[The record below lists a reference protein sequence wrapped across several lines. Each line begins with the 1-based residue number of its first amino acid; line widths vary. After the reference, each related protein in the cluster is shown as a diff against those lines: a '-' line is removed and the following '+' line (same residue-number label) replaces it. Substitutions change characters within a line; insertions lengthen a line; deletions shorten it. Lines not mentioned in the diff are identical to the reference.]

1 MNISD
6 STYVSEVDSFL
17 YTPARQLVTDIS
29 TSDVEMFPYSLT
41 NQNKQYVEQT
51 YNELTTHL
59 REGKPTGSYLFHE
72 DWLLLVILFVIG
84 VYSLINYY
92 MGKMTGDVLSF
103 LSFRQVADSEE
114 SNDNGFSSLNIS
126 WRGFFVFMASVT
138 SLALYLYCCFTYYDV
153 FRLFPKQ
160 LSNHIW
166 WIAVCFGSVIIAF
179 AFRFFI
185 CTITGGISGQKKLF
199 SEYVDTVYNGYKFIA
214 IILLFLSI
222 FIIYAHSIPVKVL
235 LFFSFVVIGIVV
247 IIRYIKLFLFFI
259 INNVSISYLFL
270 YLCALEIIP
279 ILIFIKYVGTIA

>member
-103 LSFRQVADSEE
+103 LSFRHVADS
-114 SNDNGFSSLNIS
+114 
-126 WRGFFVFMASVT
+126 
-138 SLALYLYCCFTYYDV
+138 
-153 FRLFPKQ
+153 
-160 LSNHIW
+160 
-166 WIAVCFGSVIIAF
+166 
-179 AFRFFI
+179 
-185 CTITGGISGQKKLF
+185 
-199 SEYVDTVYNGYKFIA
+199 
-214 IILLFLSI
+214 
-222 FIIYAHSIPVKVL
+222 
-235 LFFSFVVIGIVV
+235 
-247 IIRYIKLFLFFI
+247 
-259 INNVSISYLFL
+259 
-270 YLCALEIIP
+270 
-279 ILIFIKYVGTIA
+279 